1 MWKRN
6 KAKQSYEK
14 IILKG
19 NRTTTYIEHKNR
31 NTGTSVLIHPQNAE
45 KQYISLKASFGLFI
59 GI

>member
-19 NRTTTYIEHKNR
+19 NITTIYIEYKNR
-31 NTGTSVLIHPQNAE
+31 NTGTGVLIHPQNVE
-45 KQYISLKASFGLFI
+45 KQYH
-59 GI
+59 